1 MIITQS
7 SKWNIPKSLA
17 PQSFIIWCTCQSKLK
32 GLGLVDVS
40 GQCALRENTCFLKTL
55 WKCFKNLPYSV
66 SMRHQLW
73 MCWKQ
78 LGVLGKPSESY
89 LGDIGQIQLQLNDE
103 LPIEIQVN
111 LRAANLHVNQISE
124 TKDLSI
130 KGHCYRPGCVLVLDY
145 NNFWPSYGVVDKIL
159 VIDYQKFFLL
169 TRLKVMEYD
178 HHYLLLCKTF
188 RYKASSEIP
197 RSQVCL
203 ASVYS

>member
-1 MIITQS
+1 MDVLEAVRGFRET
-7 SKWNIPKSLA
+7 
-17 PQSFIIWCTCQSKLK
+17 FRKLSWRYWTNPVAVE
-32 GLGLVDVS
+32 L
-40 GQCALRENTCFLKTL
+40 
-55 WKCFKNLPYSV
+55 
-66 SMRHQLW
+66 
-73 MCWKQ
+73 
-78 LGVLGKPSESY
+78 
-89 LGDIGQIQLQLNDE
+89 DE